1 MGWLSIKL
9 IRLNYRLRSAFK
21 KQHTP
26 TTDEFSTL
34 PARWQLEWISRNIED
49 YEMRLYGDGYIG
61 CSYSISAGELEQ
73 YLASPLDYGVSN
85 LISAQNQEVSGERL
99 EEIDRGAQLTGNE
112 IDALKRA
119 IAEDDVEGWT
129 LHSGFDVVLADGVS
143 FALFE
148 GYGEGQGGPRYQ
160 FENWFETK
168 ESALNYLSEKPFI
181 SLDE

>member
-1 MGWLSIKL
+1 MIGKLLHMASFWLKSKL
-9 IRLNYRLRSAFK
+9 IKNFRPRVS
-21 KQHTP
+21 
-26 TTDEFSTL
+26 EFSCI
-34 PARWQLEWISRNIED
+34 PNHWQLEWISKNIDD

-61 CSYSISAGELEQ
+61 CSYSISTGELEQ

-85 LISAQNQEVSGERL
+85 LISEQIQEISGNRL
-99 EEIDRGAQLTGNE
+99 EEIDQGAQLTGRE

-160 FENWFETK
+160 FENWFKTK

-181 SLDE
+181 SLD

>member
-34 PARWQLEWISRNIED
+34 PARWQLQWFSRNIED

-61 CSYSISAGELEQ
+61 CSYSISTGDLER

-85 LISAQNQEVSGERL
+85 LISAQNQEISGKRL
-99 EEIDRGAQLTGNE
+99 EEIDQGAQLTEKE
-112 IDALKRA
+112 IDALTRA
-119 IAEDDVEGWT
+119 IAEDDVEGWA
-129 LHSGFDVVLADGVS
+129 LHSGFDVTLADGVS

-160 FENWFETK
+160 FQNWFKTK
-168 ESALNYLSEKPFI
+168 ESVSSPLNSPIDFWFL
-181 SLDE
+181 